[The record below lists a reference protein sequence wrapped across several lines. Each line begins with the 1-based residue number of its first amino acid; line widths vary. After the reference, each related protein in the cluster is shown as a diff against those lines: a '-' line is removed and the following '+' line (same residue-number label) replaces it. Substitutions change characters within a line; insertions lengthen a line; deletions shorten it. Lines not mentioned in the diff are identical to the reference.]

1 MVHGDLKKIFL
12 NCKTVCPTYLGF
24 SSCLF
29 FVFVIEEERS
39 KSEGRSRRRED
50 RGKRNRE
57 GRRVSEA
64 LPHPPGTP
72 TPIML
77 RYGRDTDFT
86 QKK

>member
-39 KSEGRSRRRED
+39 KREGRSREERI
-50 RGKRNRE
+50 E
-57 GRRVSEA
+57 GRETEKE
-64 LPHPPGTP
+64 GE
-72 TPIML
+72 
-77 RYGRDTDFT
+77 
-86 QKK
+86 